1 MVGNAAG
8 RMDKAMTVKIV
19 TLRALEPGPVFT
31 VLGAV
36 HGNERCGP
44 EAIRRLIDGVDR
56 GEVALTRGTLLLVP
70 VANPR
75 AYEQGVRFVERNLN
89 RQLYPKDVKTHY
101 EDHLDPILCDL
112 LDKTQVLLDLHS
124 YTSQGGPFIFSGGN
138 DAKELAFAQALGVSD
153 FVTGW
158 SEAFG
163 SSDASSDAK
172 REAQGTTEYARSRGA
187 IAVTL
192 ECGHHTNADAADI
205 GHRATLRALV
215 HLDMLDAGCAAALH
229 VPRDAL
235 IGPPRYVRMKSV
247 FRREAGA
254 SFAKPW
260 QHFDA
265 VAKGEPMAV
274 LASGETIAAP
284 EAGFIVLPKDKA
296 APGEEWFYFGAV
308 ASGI

>member
-1 MVGNAAG
+1 MKQT
-8 RMDKAMTVKIV
+8 DKAMTVKIV
-19 TLRALEPGPVFT
+19 TIRALESGPVFT

-44 EAIRRLIDGVDR
+44 EAIGRLIDEVDK
-56 GEVALTRGTLLLVP
+56 GAIALKRGTLQLVP

-89 RQLYPKDVKTHY
+89 RQLYRKDVKTRY

-112 LDKTQVLLDLHS
+112 LDKTGVLLDLHS

-138 DAKELAFAQALGVSD
+138 NAKEFAFAQSLGVSD

-163 SSDASSDAK
+163 NADGS
-172 REAQGTTEYARSRGA
+172 REGQGTTEYARLQGA

-192 ECGHHTNADAADI
+192 ECGHHTNADAAGI
-205 GHRATLRALV
+205 GYRAILRALA
-215 HLDMLDAGCAAALH
+215 HLGMLDPASAAAAALD
-229 VPRDAL
+229 PGKA
-235 IGPPRYVRMKSV
+235 PPNRRYVRMKSV

-254 SFAKPW
+254 ELAKPW
-260 QHFDA
+260 RHFDP
-265 VAKGEPMAV
+265 VAAGEPMARLAGGNV
-274 LASGETIAAP
+274 LAAP
-284 EAGFIVLPKDKA
+284 EDGFIVLPKEKA

>member
-1 MVGNAAG
+1 
-8 RMDKAMTVKIV
+8 MTVKIV

-44 EAIRRLIDGVDR
+44 EAIRRLIDGFDR
-56 GEVALTRGTLLLVP
+56 GDVVLRRGTLQLVP

-89 RQLYPKDVKTHY
+89 RQFYRKDVKTHY
-101 EDHLDPILCDL
+101 EDHLDPVLCDL
-112 LDKTQVLLDLHS
+112 LDATQVLLDLHS
-124 YTSQGGPFIFSGGN
+124 YTSRGGPFIFSGGN
-138 DAKELAFAQALGVSD
+138 NAKEFAFAQSLGVSD

-158 SEAFG
+158 GEAFG
-163 SSDASSDAK
+163 NADGS
-172 REAQGTTEYARSRGA
+172 REGQGTTEYARLGGA

-192 ECGHHTNADAADI
+192 ECGHHTNADAPDI
-205 GHRATLRALV
+205 GHRAMLRALD
-215 HLDMLDAGCAAALH
+215 HLDMLDPGCAAASQID
-229 VPRDAL
+229 RDATSDKH
-235 IGPPRYVRMKSV
+235 RYVRMKSV

-265 VAKGEPMAV
+265 VARGEPMAI
-274 LASGETIAAP
+274 LAGGATIAAP
-284 EAGFIVLPKDKA
+284 EDGFIVLPKDKA